1 MMSRIEAH
9 PDAAI
14 FPMMSADELADLAVD
29 IKENGQRFPIIIGP
43 YEGREVIVDGR
54 NRYEACEIAGVD
66 PQFEKLN
73 GHDPKAFILSVNIKR
88 RHMNAGQR
96 AMATAMIYPKPQ
108 NGGARKKGSPM
119 AATGD
124 GSFSLTSLSHA
135 RSVLAFSPAL
145 AASVLSGT
153 KTLDAAY
160 HESRL
165 GEGNIKN
172 EATRLRALRDE
183 RPDLAARV
191 NDAELTLDDAIAMA
205 KSEAEAAKQRR
216 WAATKNLVEGVQL
229 LDRST
234 DTAADLLNEYD
245 PAVAQQMGET
255 ITPERLAR
263 VAQFASALAQHLA
276 ERTTS

>member
-1 MMSRIEAH
+1 
-9 PDAAI
+9 
-14 FPMMSADELADLAVD
+14 
-29 IKENGQRFPIIIGP
+29 
-43 YEGREVIVDGR
+43 
-54 NRYEACEIAGVD
+54 
-66 PQFEKLN
+66 
-73 GHDPKAFILSVNIKR
+73 
-88 RHMNAGQR
+88 
-96 AMATAMIYPKPQ
+96 MATAMIYPKPQ

-191 NDAELTLDDAIAMA
+191 SDAELTLDVAIALA

-234 DTAADLLNEYD
+234 DTAADLLNDYD

-263 VAQFASALAQHLA
+263 VAQFASTLAHHLA